1 MSRWSAIRSS
11 PSGSDSVRFP
21 DDLLLNYMSNAP
33 LALAFERYLECRIL
47 GQVPFRRPVLDLG
60 CGDGLFAHLLFGEPI
75 DTGIDPNPRELERA
89 RRRGSYLE
97 LIEGVGSAV
106 PKPSGA
112 YQTIFSNSVLE
123 HIPVL
128 APVFRE
134 VHRLLVPGGRLYL
147 TVPTPLFE
155 QFTVLNSLLT
165 GIRFERLAARY
176 RQFCSRVLWRQEH
189 YHTREEWQSI
199 AESHGF
205 LPIDAVTYD
214 PKSICLLND
223 VLYPLAG
230 LSLLSRRVFDRWV
243 LWPRL
248 RRITMRPLRRI
259 VEGFL
264 ERGLRAD
271 RGGLVFLALEKDASR

>member
-1 MSRWSAIRSS
+1 MTQ
-11 PSGSDSVRFP
+11 VRFRA
-21 DDLLLNYMSNAP
+21 DLLLNYMSSAP
-33 LALAFERYLECRIL
+33 LALAFERYLEGRIL

-60 CGDGLFAHLLFGEPI
+60 CGDGLFAHLLFAEPI

-89 RRRGSYLE
+89 RQRRCYRE

-112 YQTIFSNSVLE
+112 YQTIFSNSALE

-128 APVFRE
+128 EPVFRE
-134 VHRLLVPGGRLYL
+134 VHRLLAPGGRLYL
-147 TVPTPLFE
+147 TVPSPLFE
-155 QFTVLNSLLT
+155 QFTVLNALLT
-165 GIRFERLAARY
+165 GSRLERLAARY
-176 RQFCSRVLWRQEH
+176 RRFGSRGLWRQQH

-205 LPIDAVTYD
+205 LPIDAFTYD
-214 PKSICLLND
+214 PRRICLLND
-223 VLYPLAG
+223 ALYPLAG
-230 LSLLSRRVFDRWV
+230 MSLLSKGVFDRWV

-248 RRITMRPLRRI
+248 RRLTMRPLSRI

-264 ERGLRAD
+264 EGGLRAD
-271 RGGLVFLALEKDASR
+271 PGGLVFLALEKGASR

>member
-1 MSRWSAIRSS
+1 VT
-11 PSGSDSVRFP
+11 PVRFRA
-21 DDLLLNYMSNAP
+21 DVLLNYMSSAP
-33 LALAFERYLECRIL
+33 LALAFERYQECRIL

-60 CGDGLFAHLLFGEPI
+60 CGDGLFAHLLFDEPI
-75 DTGIDPNPRELERA
+75 DTGIDPNPRELKRA
-89 RRRGSYLE
+89 RRHQCYLE

-128 APVFRE
+128 EPVFRE
-134 VHRLLVPGGRLYL
+134 VHRLLAPGGRFYM

-165 GIRFERLAARY
+165 GIGLERLAARY
-176 RQFCSRVLWRQEH
+176 RRFCSRVIWRQQH

-205 LPIDAVTYD
+205 LPTDAATYD
-214 PKSICLLND
+214 PKRICLLND
-223 VLYPLAG
+223 ALYPLAG
-230 LSLLSRRVFDRWV
+230 MSLLSRCVFDRWV

-248 RRITMRPLRRI
+248 RRITMRPMCRI
-259 VEGFL
+259 VERFL
-264 ERGLRAD
+264 EGGLRAD
-271 RGGLVFLALEKDASR
+271 RGGLVFLALEKAASR